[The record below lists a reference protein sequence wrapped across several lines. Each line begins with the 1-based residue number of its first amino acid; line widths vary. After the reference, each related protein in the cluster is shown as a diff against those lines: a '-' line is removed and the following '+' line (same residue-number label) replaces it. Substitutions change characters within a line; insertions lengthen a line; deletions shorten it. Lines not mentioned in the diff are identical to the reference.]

1 MIYKHSNNSRLS
13 SRLKE
18 ARKLIIVVSL
28 ILHLTTAIYSLHA
41 QSTNQKI
48 RITYYNDL
56 LSISVKDADLK
67 KVLLE
72 LADQTNI
79 NVQFPVSLKKKIS
92 INKNGISLC
101 KGLKDILRNLNHIII
116 YSGIKNNKYLIS
128 KVIIYPES
136 KISRKLTGRKIQSY
150 TKKMSSNEK
159 PSSNIEKQSI
169 NRQKVK
175 GYERRIELLKKR
187 LAKID
192 ENSEKGKT
200 YSNQIERLEKT
211 IDKLKQNNNRTP
223 EEEIGQD

>member
-1 MIYKHSNNSRLS
+1 
-13 SRLKE
+13 
-18 ARKLIIVVSL
+18 
-28 ILHLTTAIYSLHA
+28 
-41 QSTNQKI
+41 
-48 RITYYNDL
+48 
-56 LSISVKDADLK
+56 
-67 KVLLE
+67 
-72 LADQTNI
+72 
-79 NVQFPVSLKKKIS
+79 
-92 INKNGISLC
+92 
-101 KGLKDILRNLNHIII
+101 
-116 YSGIKNNKYLIS
+116 
-128 KVIIYPES
+128 
-136 KISRKLTGRKIQSY
+136 
-150 TKKMSSNEK
+150 MSSNEK